1 MNGFDKSI
9 ADRKDE
15 SLRKNPITI
24 TSIIRHILSD
34 NNIIELPRHIDVED
48 SYFTGQ
54 YFPTKVEL
62 PCYPPSS

>member
-48 SYFTGQ
+48 SYFTDQ